1 MPERLRLSFAAVFSI
16 SVCSVPATSRAQTP
30 PPPAGPAAPA
40 EPAAPAAEAEAP
52 VVEEEAPVAEQEEIV
67 VVGRSPVIMK
77 QNLAHGA
84 SVVGSKDLNRVPA
97 QTLDTALTGKISGA
111 NIQSNS
117 GAPGGG
123 TQLRLRGIST
133 ITGQASPLYVVD
145 GVILSNVAI
154 SPGTNAITAA
164 AAGGNPS
171 AQDNPVNRIADLNPN
186 DIENVEVLKGASA
199 AALYGSKAANGVVI
213 ITTKRGRA
221 GQNRVEVTQ
230 RVGFAQ
236 VSNKL

>member
-1 MPERLRLSFAAVFSI
+1 
-16 SVCSVPATSRAQTP
+16 
-30 PPPAGPAAPA
+30 
-40 EPAAPAAEAEAP
+40 
-52 VVEEEAPVAEQEEIV
+52 
-67 VVGRSPVIMK
+67 MK
-77 QNLAHGA
+77 TNLANGA
-84 SVVGSKDLNRVPA
+84 SVVNDRDLNRVSS
-97 QTLDTALTGKISGA
+97 QTLDSAMVGKVSGA

-164 AAGGNPS
+164 TAGGNPS

-186 DIENVEVLKGASA
+186 
-199 AALYGSKAANGVVI
+199 
-213 ITTKRGRA
+213 
-221 GQNRVEVTQ
+221 
-230 RVGFAQ
+230 
-236 VSNKL
+236 